1 MLQTNQEPAPQP
13 VRVPIPHVDL
23 AKWPPD
29 DDVPGGPSMPGIPAG
44 GGYGGYGGGDGDFKT
59 GRFKASVILV
69 GIVAV
74 IGFVAFLGFGMK
86 KDAERLTVEQ
96 GEEKKKNIFVL
107 PKAEQLAE
115 WRKWAASEAS
125 DEVRCEALKQLAWA
139 KDPQGVPLAAAAL
152 SSPSDAVQGMAAL
165 ALAEYGRPMG
175 EGAKDSLLAALKVV
189 GPGAKPQVAWA
200 LVVLG
205 DARAFDEVM
214 NLYRLGH
221 LSKVQRLG
229 GGNAFDPMR
238 IVSLISLDK
247 LASMASDKSQQNAP
261 VRQLV
266 ATVLSGTGDPKWTS
280 VLIELV
286 KDKDAE
292 VARQAAPG
300 LGRIGDAAA
309 REPLV
314 AALKGVDK
322 ESRTKYFEALRDGIG
337 TEGLVV
343 ALDAAPTEEAADE
356 VRVQPGK
363 AAWYFRKQL
372 LNMIYVLDPTDAFK
386 KGQGLN
392 DPAGAEALYKYI
404 ETNPHIHLQTHAAL
418 ALAAIGDVRSVPTL
432 AKRLRMDPLK
442 IYSDQNDWEMGL
454 KRTDDE
460 RVEAARMIADLAVM
474 HPDKKAQIQEQ
485 AEDAVIFW
493 LHERTQPHANGL
505 RALAAM
511 GSTKD
516 IEAMRKWAV
525 PDVPLPKEGQHE
537 GGFPPEWEVAQSA
550 LRYIGW
556 LKDEQSWKDL
566 NKALTAR
573 PPDLDVTMDG
583 LYKGGLAM
591 LGMALRAVGVGAAHG
606 FSQWRDNKA
615 FKPLLEYIEEPKNN
629 EQSREEACAALAW
642 VAETDDFIEIAKKI
656 EQYKGNEKP
665 DEFRRK
671 CLLEALIQR
680 PVPGT
685 SQALFSLMTPQSA
698 IETRH
703 QVARAL
709 AKGGFDAGIEAKL
722 FEMLKVE
729 ELMNDAA
736 LALMLGGSPDTAARA
751 LAWFANKPAPAR
763 KPALEELGELWY
775 KSFGYWSN
783 EDLEAGL
790 LFKYVQNAE
799 AMARVSIAQT
809 PQEWARLMLER
820 QFDNLLYDNGPHSF
834 TRVVLRKRLFDMA
847 KGNDEAK
854 RKGAINTL
862 KFMKERG
869 VLLALRN
876 AQGPGQET
884 ARNAYF
890 ELLNQKVVTGVT
902 MPEDEKK

>member
-1 MLQTNQEPAPQP
+1 MLQTNPGPSPAP
-13 VRVPIPHVDL
+13 VRPPLPQVDL

-59 GRFKASVILV
+59 GRFKPAVILV

-74 IGFVAFLGFGMK
+74 LGFVAFLAFGMK
-86 KDAERLTVEQ
+86 KDAERLTIEQ
-96 GEEKKKNIFVL
+96 GEAVKKDIFLL
-107 PKAEQLAE
+107 PKTEQIAK
-115 WRKWAASEAS
+115 WREWAAKESS
-125 DEVRCEALKQLAWA
+125 DEVRAEALKQLAWA
-139 KDPQGVPLAAAAL
+139 RDPQGVPLAAAAL
-152 SSPSDAVQGMAAL
+152 VSPSDAIQGMAAL

-175 EGAKDSLLAALKVV
+175 DGAKDALLAALKTA
-189 GPGAKPQVAWA
+189 GAGSKPQIAWA

-205 DARAFDEVM
+205 DNRAFDEVM

-221 LSKVQRLG
+221 LAKVQRLG
-229 GGNAFDPMR
+229 GGNAFDPSR
-238 IVSLISLDK
+238 IVALIPLEK
-247 LASMASDKSQQNAP
+247 LAAMADDQSGS

-266 ATVLSGTGDPKWTS
+266 ATVLSSTGDAKWTDT
-280 VLIELV
+280 LIKLV
-286 KDKDAE
+286 KDKDPE

-300 LGRIGDAAA
+300 LGRIGDAKA

-314 AALKGVDK
+314 QALKGVDK

-343 ALDAAPTEEAADE
+343 ALDAAPTEDDPTET
-356 VRVQPGK
+356 RPQPGK

-372 LNMIYVLDPTDAFK
+372 LNMIYVLEATDAFK

-392 DPAGAEALYKYI
+392 DPAGADALYKYI

-418 ALAAIGDVRSVPTL
+418 ALAAIGDVRAVPTL

-442 IYSDQNDWEMGL
+442 IYSDQVDWEMAL

-460 RVEAARMIADLAVM
+460 RVEAARMIADLSM
-474 HPDKKAQIQEQ
+474 IHPDKRAQIAEQ

-516 IEAMRKWAV
+516 IDAMRKWAA

-537 GGFPPEWEVAQSA
+537 GGFPPEWEIAQSA
-550 LRYIGW
+550 LRYVGW
-556 LKDEQSWKDL
+556 LKDGPSWKEL
-566 NKALTAR
+566 EKGLTSR
-573 PPDLDVTMDG
+573 PKDLDVTMDG

-606 FSQWRDNKA
+606 FSEWRDNKA
-615 FKPLLEYIEEPKNN
+615 FKPMLEYIEEPKNN
-629 EQSREEACAALAW
+629 EQSRKEACAALAW

-656 EQYKGNEKP
+656 DQYKGNEKP
-665 DEFRRK
+665 DEFRRE

-685 SQALFSLMTPQSA
+685 SNALFSLMTPQSA

-709 AKGGFDAGIEAKL
+709 AKGGFDATLEAKL

-736 LALMLGGSPDTAARA
+736 LALMLGGTPDTASRA
-751 LAWFANKPAPAR
+751 LATFANKPAQSR
-763 KPALEELGELWY
+763 KPALDELGELWY
-775 KSFGYWSN
+775 RSFGYWSTD
-783 EDLEAGL
+783 DLEAGL
-790 LFKYVQNAE
+790 LFKYVDNAE
-799 AMARVSIAQT
+799 AMAHVSIAQT
-809 PQEWARLMLER
+809 PQEWARVMLEK

-834 TRVVLRKRLFDMA
+834 TRVVLRHRLFEMA

-854 RKGAINTL
+854 REGAIRTL

-876 AQGPGQET
+876 ASGPGQES
-884 ARNAYF
+884 ARKAYF
-890 ELLNQKVVTGVT
+890 ELLNAKVVVGVA
-902 MPEDEKK
+902 MPDDKK

>member
-1 MLQTNQEPAPQP
+1 MLHTNPGPAPKP
-13 VRVPIPHVDL
+13 VSPPIPHVDL

-29 DDVPGGPSMPGIPAG
+29 DDVPGGPAMPGIPAG

-59 GRFKASVILV
+59 GRFKPAVIIV

-86 KDAERLTVEQ
+86 KDAERLTIEQ
-96 GEEKKKNIFVL
+96 GEAIKKDIFLL
-107 PKAEQLAE
+107 PKTEQIAK
-115 WRKWAASEAS
+115 WREWAAKESS
-125 DEVRCEALKQLAWA
+125 DEVRSEALKQLAWA
-139 KDPQGVPLAAAAL
+139 RDPQGVPLAAAAL
-152 SSPSDAVQGMAAL
+152 VSPSDAVQGMAAL

-175 EGAKDSLLAALKVV
+175 EGAKDALLASLKTA
-189 GPGAKPQVAWA
+189 GPGAKPQIAWA

-205 DARAFDEVM
+205 DTRAFDEVM

-221 LSKVQRLG
+221 LAKVQRLG
-229 GGNAFDPMR
+229 GGSAFDPSR
-238 IVSLISLDK
+238 IVALVSLDK
-247 LASMASDKSQQNAP
+247 LAAMADDPSAS

-266 ATVLSGTGDPKWTS
+266 ATVLSGTGDPKWTD
-280 VLIELV
+280 VLIKLV

-300 LGRIGDAAA
+300 LGRIGDAKA

-343 ALDAAPTEEAADE
+343 ALEAAPTEDDPTET
-356 VRVQPGK
+356 RPQPGK

-372 LNMIYVLDPTDAFK
+372 LNMIYVVEPTETMK

-392 DPAGAEALYKYI
+392 DPAGADALFKYI
-404 ETNPHIHLQTHAAL
+404 ETNPHVHLQTHAAL
-418 ALAAIGDVRSVPTL
+418 ALAAIGDVRAIPTL

-442 IYSDQNDWEMGL
+442 IYSDQYDWEMAL

-460 RVEAARMIADLAVM
+460 RVEASRMIADLAVI
-474 HPDKKAQIQEQ
+474 HADKRAQIAEQ

-516 IEAMRKWAV
+516 IEAMRKWAA

-537 GGFPPEWEVAQSA
+537 GGFPPEWEIAQSA
-550 LRYIGW
+550 LRYVGW
-556 LKDEQSWKDL
+556 LKDEQSWREFE
-566 NKALTAR
+566 KALTAR
-573 PPDLDVTMDG
+573 PKDLDVTMDG

-591 LGMALRAVGVGAAHG
+591 LGMALRAIGVGAAEG
-606 FSQWRDNKA
+606 MSQWRNNKG

-629 EQSREEACAALAW
+629 EQSRKAACAALAW

-656 EQYKGNEKP
+656 DQYKGNERP
-665 DEFRRK
+665 DEFRRE

-685 SQALFSLMTPQSA
+685 ANALFSLMTPQSA

-736 LALMLGGSPDTAARA
+736 LALMLGGSPDTASRA
-751 LAWFANKPAPAR
+751 LAAYANKPAAAR
-763 KPALEELGELWY
+763 KPALDELGELWY
-775 KSFGYWSN
+775 KSFGYWST

-790 LFKYVQNAE
+790 LFKYVDNAE
-799 AMARVSIAQT
+799 AMSRISIAQT
-809 PQEWARLMLER
+809 PQEWARVMLEK
-820 QFDNLLYDNGPHSF
+820 QFDNLLFDNGPHSF
-834 TRVVLRKRLFDMA
+834 TRVVLRKRLLDMA

-854 RKGAINTL
+854 RAGAIRTL

-876 AQGPGQET
+876 TSGPGQEA
-884 ARNAYF
+884 ARLAYF
-890 ELLNQKVVTGVT
+890 ELLNAKVVQGVT
-902 MPEDEKK
+902 MPDDGKK